1 MQFNIGV
8 QRELKPGLVLSLDYV
23 RNRGVHFNQ
32 VRDRNRIGAAN
43 TLNMP
48 TALSAMQATFGG
60 FDNARGVLGGV
71 SCGNTTTFPTRAQQV
86 NCTINGGRA
95 SFNPASATSPDRGA
109 NIGDY
114 ADNGLGAGSGVDGF
128 AFSGQNRNFRGIGII
143 EPIGLSLYQ
152 ALQFRLRGDVGR
164 WGPFK
169 HVTTNVTY
177 ALGRFESTGVDQD
190 FLSTSAFNDRPTQFF
205 GPANEDRLHQIGFS
219 FLVDLP
225 LGFRVN
231 TGTKIKSGLA
241 SSMFLPLT
249 SGGADE
255 IYYSDLDGDG
265 VSEDP
270 ITGTNRGSF
279 TTNRVTADNVNNII
293 NKYNST
299 VAGTLSPAALALVQ
313 AGLFSPNQLKSLGA
327 VLTSVQPAPI
337 GQVNNDWFYNTDI
350 RVSKVFK
357 IRERLTIEP
366 MVECFNLFNIANY
379 ARLNT
384 SLDGGQGD
392 VNGTPKGKE
401 PTRVGQGSGSFSPGV
416 QRAFQF
422 GIRVS
427 F

>member
-1 MQFNIGV
+1 
-8 QRELKPGLVLSLDYV
+8 
-23 RNRGVHFNQ
+23 
-32 VRDRNRIGAAN
+32 
-43 TLNMP
+43 
-48 TALSAMQATFGG
+48 
-60 FDNARGVLGGV
+60 
-71 SCGNTTTFPTRAQQV
+71 
-86 NCTINGGRA
+86 
-95 SFNPASATSPDRGA
+95 
-109 NIGDY
+109 
-114 ADNGLGAGSGVDGF
+114 
-128 AFSGQNRNFRGIGII
+128 
-143 EPIGLSLYQ
+143 
-152 ALQFRLRGDVGR
+152 
-164 WGPFK
+164 
-169 HVTTNVTY
+169 
-177 ALGRFESTGVDQD
+177 
-190 FLSTSAFNDRPTQFF
+190 
-205 GPANEDRLHQIGFS
+205 
-219 FLVDLP
+219 VDLP
-225 LGFRVN
+225 WGFRVN

-279 TTNRVTADNVNNII
+279 TTNRVTASNVNNII

-313 AGLFSPNQLKSLGA
+313 ANLFRSDQLTSLGA
-327 VLTSVQPAPI
+327 VLTSVQPAPA

-350 RVSKVFK
+350 RASKLFK

-384 SLDGGQGD
+384 SLDGGAGD
-392 VNGTPKGKE
+392 VNGTPKGSE